1 LVRYEPVIGLEIHV
15 ELATASKLFCACRV
29 EFGAPPNTH
38 TCPVCLGLPGSL
50 PVLNAKAVEYA
61 VRAGLA
67 LNCRVAA
74 CSKFDRKNYF
84 YPDLP
89 KGYQISQYDLP
100 VATQGLVEVEV
111 GGLVRRV
118 GIRRVHLEDD
128 AGKLLHEG
136 AAQATV
142 AQAVSSLVDYNRAG
156 VPLIEIV
163 SEADLRSPEE
173 ARAFLEE
180 VKTILQYTDVS
191 ECRMEEGSLRVDCNI
206 SLRPSG
212 HTPYGTPVE
221 LKNLGS
227 FRSAQRALTFE
238 IGRQAQVLD
247 QGGRVVRETRHW
259 DEARGVSIALR
270 EKEEAQDYR
279 YFPDPDL
286 LPMRFDP
293 GWVEGMRDAL
303 PELPQP
309 RRRRLVESYG
319 LSPYDSGVLTASLA
333 LADFYEGTVRAGA
346 GAKAAANWVMGE
358 LLRYLNAQGAQAGE
372 FPITPEQLAELLAM
386 VDAGRISGTMAK
398 SVFED
403 MCLTRQS
410 PSQLVRSKG
419 LELVGE
425 KAELAPVIEEV
436 LAAHPGV
443 AADYRAGKERALG
456 FLVGQVMKKTQGRAH
471 PQLVN
476 QWLAERLRE
485 S

>member
-1 LVRYEPVIGLEIHV
+1 MGYETVIGLEIHV

-29 EFGAPPNTH
+29 EFGAPPNAN

-50 PVLNAKAVEYA
+50 PVLNAKAVEHA
-61 VRAGLA
+61 VKAALA

-74 CSKFDRKNYF
+74 FSKFDRKNYF

-89 KGYQISQYDLP
+89 KGYQTSQYDLP
-100 VATQGLVEVEV
+100 VATQGLVDLAVGEVA
-111 GGLVRRV
+111 RRV

-136 AAQATV
+136 PAQATV
-142 AQAVSSLVDYNRAG
+142 AEAVSSLVDYNRAG

-180 VKTILQYTDVS
+180 VKTILQYTGVS
-191 ECRMEEGSLRVDCNI
+191 ECKMEEGSLRVDCNI
-206 SLRPSG
+206 SLRPFGQAS
-212 HTPYGTPVE
+212 YGTPVE

-227 FRSAQRALTFE
+227 FRSAQRALAFE

-247 QGGRVVRETRHW
+247 RGGRVVRETRHW
-259 DEARGVSIALR
+259 DDARGVSITLR

-286 LPMRFDP
+286 LPMVFDP
-293 GWVEGMRDAL
+293 GWVQGMWDAL
-303 PELPQP
+303 PELPRQ

-319 LSPYDSGVLTASLA
+319 LSPYDAGVITASA
-333 LADFYEGTVRAGA
+333 PLADFYESTVRAGA

-358 LLRYLNAQGAQAGE
+358 LLRYLNAQGTQAGE
-372 FPITPEQLAELLAM
+372 FPTTPGHLAELLAM
-386 VDAGRISGTMAK
+386 VEAGRLSGSMAK
-398 SVFED
+398 SVFEQ
-403 MCLTRQS
+403 MCLTGQA
-410 PSQLVRSKG
+410 PSQLVRLKG
-419 LELVGE
+419 LEQVGDQ
-425 KAELAPVIEEV
+425 AELAPIIEQV
-436 LAAHPGV
+436 LAENPGV
-443 AADYRAGKERALG
+443 AKDYRAGKEKALG

-485 S
+485 R